1 VFPRERALRDATERS
16 GDVAALAVR
25 ALRSVRR
32 RLAPAL
38 LLGLAASSTASAQTT
53 GSYLDKPAHIR
64 VYNVPL
70 LDALRDLEQRA
81 GVALAYSPSLLPAA
95 LRVTCACDNVTVRDA
110 LRILLV
116 NTEFNFRE
124 SDNQILLYPVGQDVK
139 SQIKAAAND
148 FAAAAEQSVLDAL
161 RLGTTRARAPDS
173 TTITGLVTSD
183 AGTPIASA
191 LVTLPGLHRS
201 TVTGENGVYRFAIP
215 TATLSTRAET
225 LQVARLGYK
234 PMTRGFAI
242 STNHVEIDVSMTT
255 QVVALDQV
263 LVTGTAGNQER
274 GAQAAVIGTIDAVD
288 IMSKAPAPDVNTL
301 LYARMAGVSMTTAS
315 GTSGA
320 NTRIDIRGQAS
331 VSLSNYPLVFV
342 DGVRILAGPRIV
354 ATAPGGTTF
363 GAGGQQFSALNDLN
377 PGDIES
383 IEIVKGPAA
392 ATLYGADASAGVI
405 QILTR
410 KGRAGTRGLSQHIS
424 TEYDN
429 IDPAFTPYTNYAKCT
444 AALVLAS
451 SANPLCRGKT
461 EGALVTDNVLVRNR
475 AFVDG
480 EMGSINYSAQGGGDS
495 YGYFGSFSASNERGT
510 SRQSFLNH
518 RTGRMSMNLI
528 ASPRLTID
536 GSIGLVRSDD
546 RLPQGD
552 QSSYGYLL
560 GGDLGSP
567 LTVTIGPNGGL
578 AGGWFNNNLNVHA
591 ISAITT
597 EDNTL
602 RATPSVQMRY
612 APAPWFTNR
621 VTIGADVARTRL
633 SQMFPRNDSGWYSSI
648 ANTGSVNVTDA
659 NTTIYTVDYLG
670 NVNHRFGPDLAADL
684 SFGSQW
690 INTLNTGVSASGQGL
705 LTNSNNLVSAA
716 TTTVAAESY
725 GQTKSLGFIA
735 QGQLGIGDR
744 LYLQLGGR
752 LDRNSAFGS
761 KVGSFFLPK
770 AGASWVVSQEPFWRN
785 LSSVIPTMRL
795 RAAYGTTGRSPS
807 AIAALQ
813 TYSRANYLTDLG
825 AILPGVAPGSPGNPN
840 IKPERGTEFEAGI
853 DAGFFSDRAGVEI
866 TYFNKTS
873 KDLLLTQPIAPSSG
887 FATSPLINVG
897 EVENTGLEVSL
908 RATPVD
914 TRNVTLD
921 ATLNVNTL
929 HNEIVNMGGI
939 TPFVSGNNQCFKPG
953 VEIAAW
959 CVPRVLSVDTLLHRS
974 IVSDTAQVAGGQLPK
989 LAASFASTLTLFRN
1003 LKLYGQVD
1011 GKFDYSVYNLTRDL
1025 RDRVVQP
1032 SNSAD
1037 VNLPADQGGYS
1048 AYERQRRL
1056 GPFYAQTSGASM
1068 GAALVRGPYIVPGD
1082 FVRLRELA
1090 LTMAIPSEWTR
1101 RVGVE
1106 TSSIAV
1112 GGRNLALWTRYD
1124 GWDPEVI
1131 GVIDPATPFLG
1142 DVFTTPQARRAFV
1155 RLSVSY

>member
-1 VFPRERALRDATERS
+1 VRAWRS
-16 GDVAALAVR
+16 VRHRLLPARALAV
-25 ALRSVRR
+25 AV
-32 RLAPAL
+32 
-38 LLGLAASSTASAQTT
+38 GSTAEAQTS
-53 GSYLDKPAHIR
+53 GSYLDRPARIR
-64 VYNVPL
+64 IYNVPL

-81 GVALAYSPSLLPAA
+81 GVALAYSPSLLPSS
-95 LRVTCACDNVTVRDA
+95 LRVTCACDTVTVRDA

-124 SDNQILLYPVGQDVK
+124 SDNQILLYPVGQDITSK
-139 SQIKAAAND
+139 IKAAAND
-148 FAAAAEQSVLDAL
+148 VAAATQQSILDAL
-161 RLGTTRARAPDS
+161 QAGATKARAQDS
-173 TTITGLVTSD
+173 TTITGLVTTD
-183 AGTPIASA
+183 AGAPIASA
-191 LVTLPGLHRS
+191 LVTLPGSHRS
-201 TVTGENGVYRFAIP
+201 TVTSDNGVYRFTIP
-215 TATLSTRAET
+215 TASLATRAET
-225 LQVARLGYK
+225 LRVARLGFK
-234 PMTRGFAI
+234 PVERGFAI
-242 STNHVEIDVSMTT
+242 SSNDLRLDVSMTT

-288 IMSKAPAPDVNTL
+288 VMTKAPVQNVNEL
-301 LYARMAGVSMTTAS
+301 LYGRMAGVSMTTAS

-342 DGVRILAGPRIV
+342 DGVRILAGPRVV

-377 PGDIES
+377 PSDIES

-392 ATLYGADASAGVI
+392 ATLYGADASTGVI

-410 KGRAGTRGLSQHIS
+410 KGRAGSHKFTQHIS
-424 TEYDN
+424 AEYDN
-429 IDPAFTPYTNYAKCT
+429 IDPAFTPYANYGTCT
-444 AALVLAS
+444 TALVAPTS
-451 SANPLCRGKT
+451 TNPLCRGRA
-461 EGALVTDNVLVRNR
+461 EGAIVSDNVLARNR
-475 AFVDG
+475 AFTDG
-480 EMGSINYSAQGGGDS
+480 GAGSVNYSVQGGGENA
-495 YGYFGSFSASNERGT
+495 GYFGSFSASNERGT

-518 RTGRMSMNLI
+518 RTGRMSVNLV

-536 GSIGLVRSDD
+536 GSIGVVRSAD

-552 QSSYGYLL
+552 QSAYGYLL

-567 LTVTIGPNGGL
+567 LTVTIGRDGAL

-591 ISAITT
+591 ISSITT

-612 APAPWFTNR
+612 APVPWFTNR
-621 VTIGADVARTRL
+621 VTVGADVARTRL
-633 SQMFPRNDSGWYSSI
+633 SQMFPRNDSSWYTSI
-648 ANTGSVNVTDA
+648 ANTGSVSVTDA
-659 NTTIYTVDYLG
+659 NTTIYTLDYLG
-670 NVNHRFGPDLAADL
+670 NVNHRFGRGDVSTDL

-690 INTLNTGVSASGQGL
+690 INTVNAAVIASGQGL

-716 TTTVAAESY
+716 TTTVAAETY
-725 GQTKSLGFIA
+725 GQTKSLGFLA
-735 QGQLGIGDR
+735 QGQLGLRDR
-744 LYLQLGGR
+744 LYLQLGAR

-761 KVGSFFLPK
+761 RTGSFFLPK
-770 AGASWVVSQEPFWRN
+770 AGASWVVSQEPFWRGV
-785 LSSVIPTMRL
+785 SSFIPTLRL

-807 AIAALQ
+807 AVASLQ

-825 AILPGVAPGSPGNPN
+825 AVLPGVAPGSPGNSDLR
-840 IKPERGTEFEAGI
+840 PERGTEFEAGV
-853 DAGFFSDRAGVEI
+853 DAGFFHDRAGVEI

-887 FATSPLINVG
+887 FATSPLVNVG
-897 EVENTGLEVSL
+897 EVRNAGLEVSL
-908 RATPVD
+908 RATPIDARSV
-914 TRNVTLD
+914 NLD
-921 ATLNVNTL
+921 AALSVNTL
-929 HNEIVNMGGI
+929 HNEIVSMGDI

-959 CVPRVLSVDTLLHRS
+959 CVPRVLDVDTVLHRS

-989 LAASFASTLTLFRN
+989 FAASFASTLTLFRD
-1003 LKLYGQVD
+1003 LKVYAQID
-1011 GKFDYSVYNLTRDL
+1011 GKFNYSVYNLTRDL

-1037 VNLPADQGGYS
+1037 VNLPAERGGYS

-1056 GPFYAQTSGASM
+1056 GPFYAETSGASV

-1090 LTMAIPSEWTR
+1090 VTVAIPSGWSR
-1101 RVGVE
+1101 RLGIE
-1106 TSSIAV
+1106 SSSIAV

-1142 DVFTTPQARRAFV
+1142 DVFTTPQARRVFA